1 VDLPDC
7 YNNVPVVGHSNPR
20 VHDAVAAQLDRLN
33 TNTRYLQRGVVEYAE
48 RLAAL
53 LPEGVEQTMFTR
65 SGPEAND
72 LALRV
77 AREATGHTGVLV
89 TANAYHG

>member
-1 VDLPDC
+1 M
-7 YNNVPVVGHSNPR
+7 
-20 VHDAVAAQLDRLN
+20 
-33 TNTRYLQRGVVEYAE
+33 VEYAE

-77 AREATGHTGVLV
+77 AREVTGHTGVLV